1 MNNFK
6 FLVIIGLLLADTII
20 LSAAE
25 VKFSANKLIFGQ
37 PRPDWEVVSTVEN
50 CSVGVIVYNRDGNHF
65 Q

>member
-50 CSVGVIVYNRDGNHF
+50 C
-65 Q
+65 